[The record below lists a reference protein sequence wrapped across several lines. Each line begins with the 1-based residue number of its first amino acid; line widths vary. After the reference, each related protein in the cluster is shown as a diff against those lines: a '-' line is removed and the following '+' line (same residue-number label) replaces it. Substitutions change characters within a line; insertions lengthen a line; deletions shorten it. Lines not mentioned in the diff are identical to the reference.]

1 MSGTIPAH
9 FQTVLDF
16 GGRESAFP
24 VRRFFCYNHLMR
36 EFCYNCF
43 RPKETCL
50 CKFLKPFDPGIKFV
64 FLMHPKEAKRQRTG
78 TGRVAHAGLIGSEI
92 LVGIDFTKNER
103 LCALL
108 SDPQYYPVLLYP
120 DENAWNSKKEGF
132 REAVGNKKLL
142 AIIIDSTWF
151 CSKKMIRLSSNIME
165 LPKVS
170 FSNKYKS
177 IFTFKKEP
185 SEECVSTIETCYYLI
200 KEMQEAGIA
209 DKNASPECL
218 MDAFKELIKMQLQK
232 ENDRIEGKLP
242 NSHASDFKYT
252 KKKEVPDF

>member
-1 MSGTIPAH
+1 
-9 FQTVLDF
+9 
-16 GGRESAFP
+16 
-24 VRRFFCYNHLMR
+24 MR
-36 EFCYNCF
+36 EFCYKCF

-50 CKFLKPFDPGIKFV
+50 CKYLEPFNPGIKFV

-78 TGRVAHAGLIGSEI
+78 TGRVAHAALLDSEI

-103 LCALL
+103 LCELL
-108 SDPQYYPVLLYP
+108 SDSEYFPVLLYP

-132 REAVGNKKLL
+132 KNALGGKKLL

-151 CSKKMIRLSSNIME
+151 CSKKMIKLSSNIMA
-165 LPKVS
+165 LPKLS
-170 FSNKYKS
+170 FSGSYKS
-177 IFTFKKEP
+177 IFTFKREP

-200 KEMQEAGIA
+200 KEMQETGIA

-218 MDAFKELIKMQLQK
+218 MSAFKELVKMQIQK

-252 KKKEVPDF
+252 KKKEIPEF

>member
-1 MSGTIPAH
+1 
-9 FQTVLDF
+9 
-16 GGRESAFP
+16 
-24 VRRFFCYNHLMR
+24 MR

-50 CKFLKPFDPGIKFV
+50 CKYLKPFDPGIKFV

-78 TGRVAHAGLIGSEI
+78 TGRVAHAGLIDSEI

-108 SDPQYYPVLLYP
+108 ADPQYYPVLLYP

-132 REAVGNKKLL
+132 KETVGSKKLL

-151 CSKKMIRLSSNIME
+151 CSKKMIRLSSNIMA

-200 KEMQEAGIA
+200 KEMQAAGIA
-209 DKNASPECL
+209 DKNANPECL